1 MSNIENFNENQLFND
16 VCVIIDSAR
25 LRFSKVA
32 NSEITLLFWNVG
44 KRINSDVLDNQRAQY
59 GKEIVATLSTQLVS
73 HYGNDYELRKL
84 RRMMQFATVFPDFEI
99 VSMASTQLSWSH
111 FVELL
116 PLKDDLQRE
125 FYLQLCRYERWNVK
139 QLRDKIDGMLYE
151 RTAISGK
158 ADEFIKQELKEL
170 SENNSLSADLVF
182 KNPYFLSFTGLKGFY
197 SEKTLED
204 VLITELEHFILELGN
219 GFSFVERQKRMLI
232 DGEDFYL
239 DLLFYHRKL
248 KRLVAIELKTGKFKA
263 YYKGQMELYLQW
275 LEKYE
280 KQDGEESPIG
290 LILCTEGGKE
300 QIELLQLEKSGI
312 KVAQYFTELPDRKL
326 LEEQLKKSIEIA
338 KMRFE
343 EIKRKNSLK

>member
-1 MSNIENFNENQLFND
+1 MSDIDRLNTNLLFTD
-16 VCVIIDSAR
+16 VCNIIDNAR
-25 LRFSKVA
+25 LRLAKAA

-44 KRINSDVLDNQRAQY
+44 SRINNEILDNQRAEY
-59 GKEIVATLSTQLVS
+59 GKEIVST
-73 HYGNDYELRKL
+73 
-84 RRMMQFATVFPDFEI
+84 
-99 VSMASTQLSWSH
+99 ASTQLSWSH

-116 PLKDDLQRE
+116 PLKEDLQKE
-125 FYLQLCRYERWNVK
+125 FYLQMCLYERWSVK
-139 QLRDKIDGMLYE
+139 ILREKIDSMLYE

-158 ADEFIKQELKEL
+158 PEEFIKQELSDL
-170 SENNSLSADLVF
+170 SEKKSISADLVF
-182 KNPYFLSFTGLKGFY
+182 KNPYFLNFTGLKGFY

-248 KRLVAIELKTGKFKA
+248 RRLVAIELKTGKFKA

-280 KQDGEESPIG
+280 KQEGEESPIG
-290 LILCTEGGKE
+290 LILCPEGGKE

-312 KVAQYFTELPDRKL
+312 KVAQYFTELPDKKL
-326 LEEQLKKSIEIA
+326 LEEQLKKSIQIA

-343 EIKRKNSLK
+343 ENQKNND

>member
-1 MSNIENFNENQLFND
+1 ML
-16 VCVIIDSAR
+16 
-25 LRFSKVA
+25 
-32 NSEITLLFWNVG
+32 
-44 KRINSDVLDNQRAQY
+44 
-59 GKEIVATLSTQLVS
+59 
-73 HYGNDYELRKL
+73 
-84 RRMMQFATVFPDFEI
+84 QFATVFPNYEI
-99 VSMASTQLSWSH
+99 VSTASTQLSWSH

-116 PLKDDLQRE
+116 PLKEDLQKE
-125 FYLQLCRYERWNVK
+125 FYLQMCRYERWSVK
-139 QLRDKIDGMLYE
+139 ILREKIDSMLYE

-158 ADEFIKQELKEL
+158 PEEFIKQDLSDL
-170 SENNSLSADLVF
+170 SEKKSISADLVF
-182 KNPYFLSFTGLKGFY
+182 KNPYFLNFTGLKGFY

-248 KRLVAIELKTGKFKA
+248 RRLVAIELKTGKFKA
-263 YYKGQMELYLQW
+263 YYKGQMELYLHW

-280 KQDGEESPIG
+280 KQEGEESPIG
-290 LILCTEGGKE
+290 LILCPEGGKE

-312 KVAQYFTELPDRKL
+312 KVAQYFTELPDKKL
-326 LEEQLKKSIEIA
+326 LEEQLKKSIQIA

-343 EIKRKNSLK
+343 ENQKNNY

>member
-1 MSNIENFNENQLFND
+1 MSDIDRLNTNLLFTD
-16 VCVIIDSAR
+16 VCNIIDNAR
-25 LRFSKVA
+25 LRLAKAA

-44 KRINSDVLDNQRAQY
+44 SRINNEILDNQRAEY
-59 GKEIVATLSTQLVS
+59 GKEIVSTLSTQLV
-73 HYGNDYELRKL
+73 HLYGSDYELRKL
-84 RRMMQFATVFPDFEI
+84 RRMLQFATVFTNYEI
-99 VSMASTQLSWSH
+99 VSTVSTQLSWSH

-116 PLKDDLQRE
+116 PLKEDLQKE
-125 FYLQLCRYERWNVK
+125 FYLQMCLYERWSVK
-139 QLRDKIDGMLYE
+139 ILREKIDSMLYE

-158 ADEFIKQELKEL
+158 PEEFIKQELSDL
-170 SENNSLSADLVF
+170 SEKKSISADLVF
-182 KNPYFLSFTGLKGFY
+182 KNPYFLNFTGLKGFY

-248 KRLVAIELKTGKFKA
+248 RRLVAIELKTGKFKA

-280 KQDGEESPIG
+280 KQEGEESPIG
-290 LILCTEGGKE
+290 LILCPEGGKE

-312 KVAQYFTELPDRKL
+312 KAAQYFTELPDKKL
-326 LEEQLKKSIEIA
+326 LEEQLKKSIQIA

-343 EIKRKNSLK
+343 ENQKNND